1 MDHKFLHTHSK
12 ISENSFLFSGF
23 IIGIPPMMEIAFLI
37 VGLCIYTLMPQDQ
50 EDSKLD
56 SS

>member
-37 VGLCIYTLMPQDQ
+37 VGLCIYTLMPQGQ

>member
-23 IIGIPPMMEIAFLI
+23 IISPMMEIGFLI